1 MKELYFP
8 GLLLPISVFL
18 FTNMTT
24 RCESKTVKVL
34 FLRDGALEEWELRFL
49 PLLWLSKNLSTLCSK
64 YESEHGGESENG
76 SLILIKEDRRQQELL
91 GEEGVLY
98 FGPCTSPPWERPTG

>member
-24 RCESKTVKVL
+24 RCESKSVKVL

-76 SLILIKEDRRQQELL
+76 SLILIKEDRRQRELL
-91 GEEGVLY
+91 GEEGVPY